1 MVIMFDEEW
10 GGIVVVENERKAI
23 EYINDLGYD
32 YSNDPNDERVLKIND
47 LGDNVV
53 EMMKERDLYIHK
65 DVEVNSIL
73 EMKFTDEEDRTLI

>member
-1 MVIMFDEEW
+1 MIIMFDEEW

-32 YSNDPNDERVLKIND
+32 RSNDPNDERVLKIND
-47 LGDNVV
+47 LGADVV
-53 EMMKERDLYIHK
+53 EMMKERYLYIHK

>member
-1 MVIMFDEEW
+1 MIIMFDEEW
-10 GGIVVVENERKAI
+10 GGIIVVENERKAI

-32 YSNDPNDERVLKIND
+32 YSSDPNDERSLRIDN
-47 LGDNVV
+47 LGDDVV

-65 DVEVNSIL
+65 NVEVNSIL